1 MTAMPSPTRLRTLP
15 VSAAS
20 GLVRRGDTFYI
31 VADDEL
37 GLLALPDTG
46 PATLIQLLP
55 GALPEAHAERKA
67 HKPDFEALC
76 RWPGDGLLALGSGST
91 AARNRSCL
99 LRPGAKDMSDGTVT
113 VIDMRPLYGS
123 LAAAFP
129 ALNIEGAAVLGDT
142 LVLLQ
147 RGNGDRNRN
156 ARVELDLAGAQ
167 RRIAAGA
174 PWDGALVRAIHDI
187 DLGTRGGVA
196 LGFTDASPLP
206 DGSLVFVAAAEAS
219 PDTYQDGA
227 VTGAAIGLF
236 AADGQLRWLVDFPE
250 PAKLEGVHAEPD
262 GDTLRLWLVTDPDD
276 RARPADLYAAQLDAH
291 TGAWR

>member
-1 MTAMPSPTRLRTLP
+1 MPRPTLLRTLP

-20 GLVRRGDTFYI
+20 GLVRRGAALYV

-37 GLLALPDTG
+37 GLLELPDDG
-46 PATLIQLLP
+46 PARLLPLLP

-67 HKPDFEALC
+67 RKPDFEALC
-76 RWPGDGLLALGSGST
+76 RWPGGGLLALGSGST
-91 AARNRSCL
+91 ATRHRACL
-99 LRPGAKDMSDGTVT
+99 LRPGPQDMSDGTALVL
-113 VIDMRPLYGS
+113 DMSPLHAH
-123 LAAAFP
+123 LAGAFP
-129 ALNIEGAAVLGDT
+129 ALNLEGAAVLGDA

-147 RGNGDRNRN
+147 RGNGPGNRS
-156 ARVELDLAGAQ
+156 ARVELDLAGVQ

-174 PWDGALVRAIHDI
+174 PWDATLVRTIRDFE
-187 DLGTRGGVA
+187 LGERGGAA

-227 VTGAAIGLF
+227 VTGAAIGLMGPRGDI
-236 AADGQLRWLVDFPE
+236 AWIVDFPE
-250 PAKLEGVHAEPD
+250 PAKLEGIHAELEGD
-262 GDTLRLWLVTDPDD
+262 GMRLWLVTDPDD
-276 RARPADLYAAQLDAH
+276 RARAADLFTAQVDRR

>member
-1 MTAMPSPTRLRTLP
+1 MTFMPSPTFLRTLP

-37 GLLALPDTG
+37 ALLALPDAG
-46 PATLIQLLP
+46 PARLIPLLP
-55 GALPEAHAERKA
+55 GVLSETHAERKA
-67 HKPDFEALC
+67 QKPDFEALC
-76 RWPGDGLLALGSGST
+76 RWPGDGLLALGSGSK
-91 AARNRSCL
+91 AVRHRGCL
-99 LRPGAKDMSDGTVT
+99 LRPGAKDMSDGTVN

-123 LAAAFP
+123 LAAAVP

-147 RGNGDRNRN
+147 RGNGKGNRN

-167 RRIAAGA
+167 RRIAAGE
-174 PWDGALVRAIHDI
+174 PWDATLVRAIHEI
-187 DLGTRGGVA
+187 DLGTRGGA
-196 LGFTDASPLP
+196 PLGFTDASPLP

-219 PDTYQDGA
+219 PDTYLDGA

-236 AADGQLRWLVDFPE
+236 AADGQMQWLVDFPE
-250 PAKLEGVHAEPD
+250 PAKLEGVHAELD

-276 RARPADLYAAQLDAH
+276 RTRPADLYTAQLDPR